1 MTFIK
6 YFSWLNC
13 LCGWWVQSCENL
25 KKNQQTAAPLRKTK
39 FTYIVYDHSKL
50 QSFVINFLIKI
61 IVINMQGKLSY
72 FFFRPAG
79 VKLIKPWKYLCNV
92 PGITLIYCTPNILT
106 VVFFFF
112 GWYQKLVSLLKA
124 RLVTKFMLEFY
135 NFSSLAVKKLT
146 DDWNSTP
153 GLAMRVSSNL

>member
-1 MTFIK
+1 MIKAITVSTVCVDLLWHLLIFFMTQLFV
-6 YFSWLNC
+6 
-13 LCGWWVQSCENL
+13 WVVGSIL
-25 KKNQQTAAPLRKTK
+25 RKFKKKNQQTAAPLRKTK

-106 VVFFFF
+106 VVFFF
-112 GWYQKLVSLLKA
+112 LVGT
-124 RLVTKFMLEFY
+124 R
-135 NFSSLAVKKLT
+135 SSFHYRKH
-146 DDWNSTP
+146 
-153 GLAMRVSSNL
+153 GLWQNLCWSFIISAH